1 MTDSV
6 FIPISI
12 NDPIL
17 FPLWLSNIPIFHCIY
32 VPYLHPFICP
42 WTFRLLPC
50 LAYCKYCCNGHKGAC
65 VFLNYDFSQ
74 GRCPV
79 VGLLGHMVVF
89 VFQRHLHTVLH
100 RSCINLDSHQQCKNV
115 PFFST
120 PSLEIIVCRFFR
132 LATEMLR
139 AKDGGQG

>member
-79 VGLLGHMVVF
+79 VDLLGHRIILFLVF
-89 VFQRHLHTVLH
+89 KGTSILFSIMAVSIYNPTNSAKGFSFLHIL
-100 RSCINLDSHQQCKNV
+100 SSICINNLQN
-115 PFFST
+115 F
-120 PSLEIIVCRFFR
+120 
-132 LATEMLR
+132 
-139 AKDGGQG
+139 